1 MVRIL
6 NANNIVEIISYFKK
20 NQKELY
26 FSKKLDFLFTE
37 NYLQLRNM
45 IFNQYIIP
53 VAEIID
59 SNISKLALFD
69 FRYCN
74 KYSELVVIMCGN
86 INRDFLDE
94 CCIKLQKNDY
104 SIKKMTVKFLLSDMD
119 VNIMEMLRKENFDKE
134 LEVKMGNN
142 TFYQFS
148 LFYDLEEKGV

>member
-26 FSKKLDFLFTE
+26 FSKKLDLLFTE
-37 NYLQLRNM
+37 NHLQLRNM

-74 KYSELVVIMCGN
+74 KYSEFVVIMCGD

-134 LEVKMGNN
+134 LEVKMGDN

-148 LFYDLEEKGV
+148 LFYDLEEEGV

>member
-1 MVRIL
+1 
-6 NANNIVEIISYFKK
+6 
-20 NQKELY
+20 
-26 FSKKLDFLFTE
+26 
-37 NYLQLRNM
+37 M

-74 KYSELVVIMCGN
+74 KYSEFVVIMCGD

-134 LEVKMGNN
+134 LEVKMGDN

>member
-37 NYLQLRNM
+37 NHLQLRNM

-74 KYSELVVIMCGN
+74 KYSEFVVIMCGN

-119 VNIMEMLRKENFDKE
+119 VNIMEMLRKENFYKE
-134 LEVKMGNN
+134 LEVKMGDN

>member
-26 FSKKLDFLFTE
+26 FSKKL
-37 NYLQLRNM
+37 
-45 IFNQYIIP
+45 
-53 VAEIID
+53 
-59 SNISKLALFD
+59 ALFD

-74 KYSELVVIMCGN
+74 KYSEFVVIMCGD

-134 LEVKMGNN
+134 LEVKMGDN

>member
-26 FSKKLDFLFTE
+26 FSKKLDLLFTE
-37 NYLQLRNM
+37 NHLQLRNM

-74 KYSELVVIMCGN
+74 KYSEFVVIMCGD

-134 LEVKMGNN
+134 LEVKMCDN

>member
-26 FSKKLDFLFTE
+26 FSKKLDLLFTE
-37 NYLQLRNM
+37 NHLQLRNM

-74 KYSELVVIMCGN
+74 KYSEFVVIMCGD

-94 CCIKLQKNDY
+94 CCIKLQKM
-104 SIKKMTVKFLLSDMD
+104 IT
-119 VNIMEMLRKENFDKE
+119 
-134 LEVKMGNN
+134 
-142 TFYQFS
+142 Q
-148 LFYDLEEKGV
+148 

>member
-6 NANNIVEIISYFKK
+6 NANNIIEIISYFKK

-26 FSKKLDFLFTE
+26 FSEKLDLLFTE
-37 NYLQLRNM
+37 NHLQLRNM

-74 KYSELVVIMCGN
+74 KYSEFVVIMCGD
-86 INRDFLDE
+86 INRDFLYE
-94 CCIKLQKNDY
+94 CRIKLQKNDY

-134 LEVKMGNN
+134 LEVKMGDN

-148 LFYDLEEKGV
+148 LFYDSEEKGV

>member
-26 FSKKLDFLFTE
+26 FSKKLDLLFAE
-37 NYLQLRNM
+37 NHLQLRNM

-74 KYSELVVIMCGN
+74 KYSEFVVIMCGD

-134 LEVKMGNN
+134 LEVKMGDN